1 MFPGLGVLSLPNAYI
16 AVQRAIGADRLR
28 YICIDELRLAPGDV
42 VLDVGCGP
50 AYYLHKL
57 APGVK
62 YVGYDTSERYIQY
75 ARKRFSRDGIDF
87 RCGIFSPE
95 AHGSAPDFTAVML
108 MGVLHHLSDT
118 ECKELLA
125 AIRGT
130 LASNGRVISLDT
142 CFTEGAGAT
151 SRWMAEHD
159 RGKFVRT
166 PEGFSSLA
174 GEFFTDVAGKTLDG
188 ITRVPSSFWVMQMR
202 P

>member
-1 MFPGLGVLSLPNAYI
+1 MFPGFGLLSLPNAYI
-16 AVQRAIGADRLR
+16 ALQRALGADRLR
-28 YICIDELRLAPGDV
+28 YICIDELRLEPGDV

-57 APGVK
+57 APGVR
-62 YVGYDTSERYIQY
+62 YVGYDTSERYIEY
-75 ARKRFSRDGIDF
+75 ARKRFARDEVDF

-95 AHGSAPDFTAVML
+95 AHGSAPKFTAVML
-108 MGVLHHLSDT
+108 MGVLHHLSDA

-125 AIRGT
+125 GIRET
-130 LASNGRVISLDT
+130 LAPSGRVISLDT
-142 CFTEGAGAT
+142 CFTEGDGAV

-159 RGKFVRT
+159 RGEFVRT
-166 PEGFSSLA
+166 PEGFTSLA
-174 GEFFTDVAGKTLDG
+174 GEFFADVEGKSLDG

>member
-1 MFPGLGVLSLPNAYI
+1 MFPGLGLLSSPNAYI
-16 AVQRAIGADRLR
+16 AVQRAVGADRLR
-28 YICIDELRLAPGDV
+28 YICIDELGLTPGDV

-57 APGVK
+57 PPGVK
-62 YVGYDTSERYIQY
+62 YVGYDTSERYIEY
-75 ARKRFSRDGIDF
+75 ARKRFARDGVDF

-142 CFTEGAGAT
+142 CFAEGVGPV

-159 RGKFVRT
+159 RGEFVRT
-166 PEGFSSLA
+166 PESFTSLA

-202 P
+202 L

>member
-1 MFPGLGVLSLPNAYI
+1 MFPGLGVHSLPNAYI
-16 AVQRAIGADRLR
+16 AVQRALGADRLR
-28 YICIDELRLAPGDV
+28 YICIDELRLTPGDV

-57 APGVK
+57 PPGVK

-75 ARKRFSRDGIDF
+75 ARKRFSRAGVDF

-108 MGVLHHLSDT
+108 MGVLHHLSDA

-142 CFTEGAGAT
+142 CTTEGVGAM

-202 P
+202 L

>member
-1 MFPGLGVLSLPNAYI
+1 MFPGLGLLSSPTAYI
-16 AVQRAIGADRLR
+16 AVQRAVGADRLR
-28 YICIDELRLAPGDV
+28 YICIDELGLTPGDV

-57 APGVK
+57 APGIK
-62 YVGYDTSERYIQY
+62 YTGYDTSERYIQY
-75 ARKRFSRDGIDF
+75 ARKRFGRDGVDF
-87 RCGIFSPE
+87 RCDIFSPE

-108 MGVLHHLSDT
+108 MGVLHHLSDA

-125 AIRGT
+125 TIRGT

-142 CFTEGAGAT
+142 CFAEGVGPV

-159 RGKFVRT
+159 RGEYVRT

-202 P
+202 L